1 MEQLKN
7 QPAQGMSSMT
17 GGMQQPIQMG
27 MPQMSMQQMQQQIPM
42 QMNMQQIPQQQP
54 VNPNAIIQVRNS
66 RVISNGKRDQPD
78 WLKSGK

>member
-7 QPAQGMSSMT
+7 QPAQGMSSMA
-17 GGMQQPIQMG
+17 GGMQAMQQPMQMG
-27 MPQMSMQQMQQQIPM
+27 MPQMSMQQMQQQMPM

-66 RVISNGKRDQPD
+66 RIISNGKKVRFTD
-78 WLKSGK
+78 